1 MLEYENVPGAMVH
14 RGFKGAYDFISK
26 SIRQNVKDLIKDH
39 PTAKILVTGHSLG
52 GSLALL
58 GAVDLKRELGSIKNQ
73 IQIYTFGAPRVGNIE
88 FADYVSHLFADV
100 NYIRVTHYDD
110 AIPHIPWTSQEYRHV
125 GTEVWYYNEEPKNF
139 NYKECEHP
147 TSAEKENQRC
157 ANSIWIKAGVTAH
170 SWYMNFE
177 VSNNCD
183 IRQPNNLLRT
193 QILINQYNLNH

>member
-1 MLEYENVPGAMVH
+1 MKLVSNPWLNTFAFTGYSTNENQIVVSFRGTNGKDYKNWITNAVVQMLEYENVPGAMVH

-110 AIPHIPWTSQEYRHV
+110 AIPHIPWTS
-125 GTEVWYYNEEPKNF
+125 
-139 NYKECEHP
+139 
-147 TSAEKENQRC
+147 
-157 ANSIWIKAGVTAH
+157 
-170 SWYMNFE
+170 
-177 VSNNCD
+177 
-183 IRQPNNLLRT
+183 
-193 QILINQYNLNH
+193 